1 MHRSTRPA
9 LAGPDT
15 GPGGP
20 ATARPTPEKQ
30 QMYEQFAGVV
40 KAFASPLR
48 LMILDLLDQTE
59 RSVEALA
66 TVAGA
71 STANTSAQLQVLAD
85 AGLVRRRRDGN
96 RMLYRLADSE
106 VGGLVTALMAVAEH
120 RSASARE
127 AAARY
132 LGDTDQLRTITAAEL
147 ETGLADGSILL
158 LDVRPFDEYAAG
170 HIGGARHVDATRLA
184 ESVQELLPTLD
195 AQPTTAQIVAYCR
208 GPYCAFAPQALRA
221 LSRHGHSGALLPDG
235 TSGWARSGRPVDQLS
250 PAPTR

>member
-1 MHRSTRPA
+1 MTRSTRPA

-71 STANTSAQLQVLAD
+71 D
-85 AGLVRRRRDGN
+85 AGHLAPVLPGADVGVAHRGLGRR
-96 RMLYRLADSE
+96 E
-106 VGGLVTALMAVAEH
+106 VPGQ
-120 RSASARE
+120 R
-127 AAARY
+127 
-132 LGDTDQLRTITAAEL
+132 
-147 ETGLADGSILL
+147 
-158 LDVRPFDEYAAG
+158 
-170 HIGGARHVDATRLA
+170 
-184 ESVQELLPTLD
+184 
-195 AQPTTAQIVAYCR
+195 
-208 GPYCAFAPQALRA
+208 
-221 LSRHGHSGALLPDG
+221 
-235 TSGWARSGRPVDQLS
+235 
-250 PAPTR
+250 